1 MKPNT
6 VAHFDLGQIVSMVG
20 KLDVQSD
27 RWEKYGFETAHTP
40 CVVGV
45 NR

>member
-6 VAHFDLGQIVSMVG
+6 VAHFDPGQIVSMVG

-27 RWEKYGFETAHTP
+27 RREKYRFETARTP
-40 CVVGV
+40 SVVGV